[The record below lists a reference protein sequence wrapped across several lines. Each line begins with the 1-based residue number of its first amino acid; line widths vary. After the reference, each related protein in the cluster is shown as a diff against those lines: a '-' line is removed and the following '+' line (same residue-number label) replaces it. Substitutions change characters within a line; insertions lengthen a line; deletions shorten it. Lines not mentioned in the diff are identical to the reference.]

1 MNFAEFIKPKIV
13 IIAVLVLVIAGGF
26 FVFWQ
31 AKQGKIDLPA
41 LLLGSRADKLGAE
54 AIDFIN
60 KNLLPPGTTATL
72 VKITNEG
79 SVYKIQIKIGNEE
92 PDVYVSK
99 DGKFLFTA
107 AFEMKKAETKTSPA
121 PSQELPKADRPDV
134 KLFVMSYCPYG
145 LQMEKVY
152 LPVYQLLK
160 DKVDW
165 QPRYVIYQD
174 YCAQAS
180 GDQKTTCEKQYCFK
194 SGSET
199 YCSMHGVAEINQDI
213 REICAFQM
221 GDLDKWWKFIS
232 AKNSNCTVNDIE
244 TCWKGQA
251 QAAGL
256 DTAKI
261 ESCFNSQKYTLAKV
275 EIEEMAKYKATGSPM
290 VFIND
295 AEYNGGRAPEDYKK
309 AICDSFDSA
318 PSECQTSLGTTSTNT
333 ASGGC
338 N

>member
-1 MNFAEFIKPKIV
+1 MNFAKFIKPKTV
-13 IIAVLVLVIAGGF
+13 VIAVLVLVIAGGF

-41 LLLGSRADKLGAE
+41 LLSGSRADKLGAE

-79 SVYKIQIKIGNEE
+79 SVYKIKIKVGNEE

-121 PSQELPKADRPDV
+121 PSQELPKADKPNV

-160 DKVDW
+160 DKADFEIDFVDYIMHGK
-165 QPRYVIYQD
+165 QEIDENLR
-174 YCAQAS
+174 
-180 GDQKTTCEKQYCFK
+180 QYCVQNQNKEEFAKYLDCFAKTGEVDSCLSQTSINQTELSECVASADNQFNITSQYDDKSTWVSGQYPKFDIHQNLNEKYSVQGSPTVIINDQEVSANERSPEAFK
-194 SGSET
+194 NLVCQAFNNPPQECSQTLSTDIPAAGIGSGTSSGS
-199 YCSMHGVAEINQDI
+199 
-213 REICAFQM
+213 
-221 GDLDKWWKFIS
+221 
-232 AKNSNCTVNDIE
+232 NS
-244 TCWKGQA
+244 G
-251 QAAGL
+251 
-256 DTAKI
+256 
-261 ESCFNSQKYTLAKV
+261 SC
-275 EIEEMAKYKATGSPM
+275 E
-290 VFIND
+290 
-295 AEYNGGRAPEDYKK
+295 
-309 AICDSFDSA
+309 
-318 PSECQTSLGTTSTNT
+318 
-333 ASGGC
+333 
-338 N
+338 

>member
-1 MNFAEFIKPKIV
+1 MNEQKKTVNLTPIIIVVLLLVAAFLGGSYLTRMKYEKSGAKNAGQSAEKAAQVSPAAQPTLPPFEAKKTDKPVVK
-13 IIAVLVLVIAGGF
+13 F
-26 FVFWQ
+26 FVM
-31 AKQGKIDLPA
+31 A
-41 LLLGSRADKLGAE
+41 
-54 AIDFIN
+54 
-60 KNLLPPGTTATL
+60 
-72 VKITNEG
+72 
-79 SVYKIQIKIGNEE
+79 
-92 PDVYVSK
+92 
-99 DGKFLFTA
+99 
-107 AFEMKKAETKTSPA
+107 
-121 PSQELPKADRPDV
+121 
-134 KLFVMSYCPYG
+134 YCPYG
-145 LQMEKVY
+145 IQAESGLE
-152 LPVYQLLK
+152 PVYQLLK

-251 QAAGL
+251 QVAGL

-261 ESCFNSQKYTLAKV
+261 ESCFNSQKYTLAKA

-318 PSECQTSLGTTSTNT
+318 PSECQTSLGAASANT
-333 ASGGC
+333 PAGGC